1 MTVDLI
7 GDDRTASLRDR
18 NAMEGGGRRLSWTAR
33 NANAGRRGRKGAMP
47 LRENDRGAAA
57 LRSDMSNR
65 GRVGRAH
72 FLCPNG
78 WQQWPHRSFGN
89 LPGQCD
95 KSGERR
101 RTFRV
106 DGGSG
111 FSIGHMSPMLARIRK
126 HDLLLMRNALGP
138 VAAKLARA
146 RTEQDRLRFPPE
158 RSIRAAR
165 IQILGAVPK
174 DAPKREG
181 RYYTASLVA
190 QASALG

>member
-7 GDDRTASLRDR
+7 GDDLTASLRDR

-33 NANAGRRGRKGAMP
+33 NANAGRRGRKVAMP
-47 LRENDRGAAA
+47 LRENDRGAAD

-72 FLCPNG
+72 FLCRNG

-111 FSIGHMSPMLARIRK
+111 
-126 HDLLLMRNALGP
+126 DALGP

-165 IQILGAVPK
+165 IQILGAAPK

-181 RYYTASLVA
+181 RYDTASLVA
-190 QASALG
+190 EASALG

>member
-1 MTVDLI
+1 
-7 GDDRTASLRDR
+7 
-18 NAMEGGGRRLSWTAR
+18 MEGGGRRLSWTAR

-47 LRENDRGAAA
+47 LRANDRGAAA

-95 KSGERR
+95 ESAERR
-101 RTFRV
+101 RTFRL

-111 FSIGHMSPMLARIRK
+111 FRSVTCRPCMLLFAKNYPLLARRRGQSQQHRFVPARGKIVSA
-126 HDLLLMRNALGP
+126 DTGP
-138 VAAKLARA
+138 DKPRCPFQNLRSAYSVLHSIAA
-146 RTEQDRLRFPPE
+146 D
-158 RSIRAAR
+158 
-165 IQILGAVPK
+165 
-174 DAPKREG
+174 
-181 RYYTASLVA
+181 
-190 QASALG
+190 